1 MIDEQELALW
11 IKRLETEESSWKNY
25 ERLAILYA
33 IRAQLGSS
41 TAPEGRSVM
50 QRDTLLRWKMD
61 FTRAEAEKWA
71 ADLVNTDGTTGPHW
85 PIEQTAALADSMG
98 ITQEQ
103 VPAWCWWIT
112 VNMMYADYGEVA
124 LHYGI
129 KTVGF
134 FGELAQAFLFDPD
147 GPGYRDKLGAYYF
160 GIVKAG
166 K

>member
-11 IKRLETEESSWKNY
+11 IKRLETEESSWRNY
-25 ERLAILYA
+25 ERLAALYA
-33 IRAQLGSS
+33 IRAQLGSGT
-41 TAPEGRSVM
+41 TAGRTTT

-71 ADLVNTDGTTGPHW
+71 AGLVNADGTTGPHW

-103 VPAWCWWIT
+103 VPPWCWWIT

-129 KTVGF
+129 KTGGF
-134 FGELAQAFLFDPD
+134 FGELAQAFLFDPN
-147 GPGYRDKLGAYYF
+147 GPGYRDKLSAYYF
-160 GIVKAG
+160 GIAKAS

>member
-11 IKRLETEESSWKNY
+11 IKRLETEESSWTNY
-25 ERLAILYA
+25 ERLAVLYA
-33 IRAQLGSS
+33 IRAQLGSGT
-41 TAPEGRSVM
+41 TAGRSAT

-71 ADLVNTDGTTGPHW
+71 AGLVNTDGTTGPHW

-134 FGELAQAFLFDPD
+134 FGELAQAFLLDPD

-160 GIVKAG
+160 GIVRSAK
-166 K
+166 

>member
-1 MIDEQELALW
+1 MIDEQELGLW
-11 IKRLETEESSWKNY
+11 IKRLEAEDSSWRNY

-33 IRAQLGSS
+33 IRDRLTGGAASAKAL
-41 TAPEGRSVM
+41 T
-50 QRDTLLRWKMD
+50 QRDTVLRWKMD

-71 ADLVNTDGTTGPHW
+71 AGLENADGTTGPHW

-134 FGELAQAFLFDPD
+134 FGEMAQAFLFDRD
-147 GPGYRDKLGAYYF
+147 GPGYRDKLAAYYF
-160 GIVKAG
+160 GIVKAA